1 MLIYINSEKIT
12 EQYQYVKISGGIL
25 ILSFG
30 FRDMSKICESI
41 HCIFLHRSI
50 FELGTDIS
58 IINLNKT
65 FRRDEKNLA
74 INIIEE
80 VIDKIIIRIQL
91 KSFLRFAKPICKRVN
106 RSRKEFNSDDLKMN
120 MTSR

>member
-12 EQYQYVKISGGIL
+12 EQCQYVKISGGIL
-25 ILSFG
+25 ILFFG
-30 FRDMSKICESI
+30 FRDVSKICESI

-74 INIIEE
+74 IN
-80 VIDKIIIRIQL
+80 VIKL
-91 KSFLRFAKPICKRVN
+91 KVKKATYVGLT
-106 RSRKEFNSDDLKMN
+106 EQ
-120 MTSR
+120 